1 MNIENLIQEINLFQD
16 FVIKSGFKRD
26 LQDYIQAIQLPQN
39 KNLTFMKDLSM
50 KIRKT
55 LEEIEDNEIDDD
67 LALLLKETKPFTD
80 LKTKMKLE
88 ELDKNT
94 EIEAEAYYQN
104 FQHLLKDL
112 LNKIEKNE
120 QEIAGIN
127 GVFSKYV
134 ENEEI
139 ESEEGQ
145 ALVSLIFKDNQTT
158 KRLEKFADSLYHW
171 NRALLTY
178 NSLLRSECPED
189 ISLVEIQNGSVD
201 VIFETEPEIAADL
214 AESVKVGLTAF
225 GAYLARK
232 SMTKDIIESYLGNE
246 KLIRLEKQ
254 IDELMLDNVK
264 ESVAGKIEEQYTT
277 AIRNGGGTSVF
288 VDEKINE
295 ISMVLTE
302 HIIRGNELKL
312 LTPLGTDSES
322 GITISEDLRRKSVL
336 VQKRLRQL
344 DAKDRKSLEEY
355 TIKESFS
362 KKTLEYEAKQ
372 DESNQDDGK
381 KEMIELGKIKVY
393 DNETIEAYAE
403 EAAVGSNFEYG
414 EPEDPVPFEINDDE
428 MISLGDGTETY
439 GADELYGEDKEVYAA
454 SVYEEVP
461 ESKTDE
467 KMSTSKIEDPEEEM
481 TIDFSDESKIH
492 FGKKK
497 ITASGN
503 FIDYGNDSTSD
514 SGYRIGMKTDESEKT
529 GSKKRILDFIY

>member
-1 MNIENLIQEINLFQD
+1 M
-16 FVIKSGFKRD
+16 
-26 LQDYIQAIQLPQN
+26 
-39 KNLTFMKDLSM
+39 TFMKDLSM